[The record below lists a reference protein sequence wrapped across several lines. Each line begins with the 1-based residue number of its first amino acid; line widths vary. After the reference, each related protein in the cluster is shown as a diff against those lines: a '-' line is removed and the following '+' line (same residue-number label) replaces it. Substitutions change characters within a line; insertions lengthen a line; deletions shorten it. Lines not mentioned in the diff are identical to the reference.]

1 MSAGLLL
8 ILVVVV
14 AYLATHVVYDW
25 VARRFLI
32 VSGAEYLVLGIL
44 LGPQVTGAVPAD
56 VVRAFTPLA
65 ALTLGWIG
73 VLVGMQ
79 FYLPELVRVPA
90 ITYRLA
96 FSEALFTF
104 GAVTAALVGVIAP
117 LFALPLERA
126 ILPAVALGAIA
137 CASTPA
143 GIELA
148 ARALDA
154 RSQNQR
160 RGVTRATLVRQL
172 QYTTAVDALV
182 GIVVIGLLACW
193 ARPALGTVSRQPT
206 VTEWV
211 VITLAVGTVGGAL
224 FHLFLG
230 AERKPDRLFVALA
243 GAIILASGT
252 AVFLRLSPLLTCMV
266 VGVILVNTSTSR
278 EQIAAV
284 LGAAERPLYYVLLIF
299 AGMSWRP
306 SPHAAWLLPVAAFF
320 VVRTVAKTAGPHV
333 ATWWSGML
341 PTLGGRWGRALLG
354 QGGLAVALGF
364 DYLLRREALLPNVV
378 FTATVV
384 SVLLTEFAAV
394 RLVRTALEP
403 VVEPIRARVAGAR
416 RSRAGG
422 EDRPGTDVPGEVPV
436 AGPAPQDGG
445 R

>member
-1 MSAGLLL
+1 MSAGLFL

-14 AYLATHVVYDW
+14 AYLATHVAYDW

-44 LGPQVTGAVPAD
+44 LGPQVTGAIPAD

-79 FYLPELVRVPA
+79 FYLPELVRVPG
-90 ITYRLA
+90 ITFRLA

-117 LFALPLERA
+117 VFALPLERA
-126 ILPAVALGAIA
+126 ILPAAALGAIA

-154 RSQNQR
+154 RSPSQR
-160 RGVTRATLVRQL
+160 RGITRATLVRQL
-172 QYTTAVDALV
+172 QYTTAIDALV
-182 GIVVIGLLACW
+182 AIVVIGLLACW
-193 ARPALGTVSRQPT
+193 AHPVLGTVTRQPT
-206 VTEWV
+206 VTEWA
-211 VITLAVGTVGGAL
+211 VITLSVGTIGGAL

-230 AERKPDRLFVALA
+230 PERKPDRLFIALA
-243 GAIILASGT
+243 GAVILASGT
-252 AVFLRLSPLLTCMV
+252 ATFLRLSPLLTCMV
-266 VGVILVNTSTSR
+266 VGVILANTSNSR

-306 SPHAAWLLPVAAFF
+306 STQGAWLIPVAAFL
-320 VVRTVAKTAGPHV
+320 VARTVAKTAGPQL
-333 ATWWSGML
+333 ATWWSGAL
-341 PTLGGRWGRALLG
+341 PALGGRWGRALLG

-394 RLVRTALEP
+394 RLVRTALDP
-403 VVEPIRARVAGAR
+403 VVEPLRARVAGTRHA
-416 RSRAGG
+416 RAGG
-422 EDRPGTDVPGEVPV
+422 EDRPETEVAGEVPV
-436 AGPAPQDGG
+436 GGPAPPDTG